1 MNDQIVLH
9 QDEDGNYTVDVVGLM
24 YLLKTK
30 ALPDGSIVSIIFED
44 VEDET

>member
-30 ALPDGSIVSIIFED
+30 SSAGRQHCQYHL
-44 VEDET
+44 